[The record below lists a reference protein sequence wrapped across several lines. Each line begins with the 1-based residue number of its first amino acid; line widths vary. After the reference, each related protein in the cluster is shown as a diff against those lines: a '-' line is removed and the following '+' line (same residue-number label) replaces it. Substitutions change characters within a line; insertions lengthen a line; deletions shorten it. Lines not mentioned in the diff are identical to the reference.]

1 MVSRIFVD
9 TSALLALIDA
19 DDPRQADVRA
29 EFAARRDDE
38 LVTHGYVVAES
49 LAVARRRFG
58 VEGTVTLLDDVL
70 PPIALL
76 PVDAKLHEA
85 AQQAYRASLPSATS
99 FVDRVS
105 LAVIEREGISAAL
118 AIDPDL
124 SLPGLTLL
132 PRADVGEP

>member
-1 MVSRIFVD
+1 MNRVFVD

-19 DDPRQADVRA
+19 DDPRQADVLA

-70 PPIALL
+70 PPITVL
-76 PVDAKLHEA
+76 PVDAELHEA

-99 FVDRVS
+99 FVDQVS
-105 LAVIEREGISAAL
+105 LAVIERDFITVAL
-118 AIDPDL
+118 ALDPDL
-124 SLPGLTLL
+124 SMPGLTLL
-132 PRADVGEP
+132 PRANVGEP